1 MEGWS
6 LIVGHLQAGLLAA
19 VFLLLLGV
27 ERVAPLRR
35 STRRALPRFF
45 VNFSFMALAFIAGSF
60 AVRPVSLWL
69 ADQTSQ
75 KSFGL
80 LSVLGLPAGVHG
92 AAGFLLMDLTF
103 YYWHRL
109 NHTVPLLWR
118 FHNVHHV
125 DPDLDVTTSFRFHF
139 GEILYSTG
147 FRVVQVGL
155 LGVSVVTY
163 LVYEFFFQAGTMFHH
178 SNIMLPI
185 RIERRLNKII
195 VTPRMHG
202 IHHSIFKN
210 ETNSNY
216 GVIFRWW
223 DVLHRSMRLNI
234 PQASID
240 IGIAGYRKPHDNTL
254 RNLLLLPFRTQR
266 DYWRRE
272 DGRPAESREIEMKGR
287 LTTLSE

>member
-1 MEGWS
+1 MQEWS
-6 LIVGHLQAGLLAA
+6 LIFKYIQTGLLAA
-19 VFLLLLGV
+19 VFLLLWGV
-27 ERVAPLRR
+27 ERAVPLRR
-35 STRRALPRFF
+35 STRRAFPRFF
-45 VNFSFMALAFIAGSF
+45 VNFCFMALVFVAGSF

-69 ADQTSQ
+69 ADLTSR
-75 KSFGL
+75 KPFGL
-80 LSVLGLPAGVHG
+80 LPVLRLPAGVRV

-178 SNIMLPI
+178 SNIRMPI
-185 RIERRLNKII
+185 RIERRLNKIF

-202 IHHSIFKN
+202 IHHSIFRN

-223 DVLHRSMRLNI
+223 DILHRSVRLNV
-234 PQASID
+234 PQAGID

-254 RNLLLLPFRTQR
+254 RNLLLVPFRTQR

-272 DGRPAESREIEMKGR
+272 DGTPAERREIKMKDR